1 MIIKGSMN
9 YDRHGRKRKNR
20 PASKRRS
27 SNGSGQRTFVPLVQ
41 DHSLP
46 SSPILEAS
54 RKHREKYPSMPMGEY
69 SPPKDTSYKKEVSK
83 NYTVSIAYNK
93 GAYQVIPK
101 DDVEHIGK

>member
-1 MIIKGSMN
+1 MFIKGSMN
-9 YDRHGRKRKNR
+9 YDQYGRKRKKTQR
-20 PASKRRS
+20 KRRS

-46 SSPILEAS
+46 SSPVLEAS
-54 RKHREKYPSMPMGEY
+54 RKHREKYPSMPIGEY

>member
-20 PASKRRS
+20 PTHKRRS

-41 DHSLP
+41 DHTLP

-54 RKHREKYPSMPMGEY
+54 RKHREKYPSMPIGEY